1 MAPVIR
7 QSTVG
12 HLSSTRPGR
21 RRLVTMLLAG
31 LLLFSLILR
40 LVITFAFPSIN
51 WPDETWQTLEQA
63 RRLTTG
69 VGGIPWEFVTGI
81 RSWAL
86 PGLFAGLMEVA
97 RLAGSRP
104 EDPTAIYVFMD
115 ILSLLPV
122 VCGFLWGLRAF
133 GLVGAVVVGFVNA
146 SWPDLV
152 YFAPHTLTEVA
163 AGNVFV
169 SALYVAYPDRQQV
182 NSGRLFAAGILFGLT
197 FVLRF
202 HIAPAIAVG
211 IAGICG
217 SEVRRAWIPMMLGAL
232 LPLIGGG
239 VLDALTLGFPLQS
252 IWLNVW
258 VNLYQGK
265 SEEFGTLPW
274 FYFVGVIAI
283 LWGGAFPF
291 IIALAS
297 LGGRRLPLLLA
308 VTGTILVT
316 FSLIPHKEHR
326 FIYPALPLIATLAGI
341 GSVELLDALWRAL
354 RPRAGRF
361 IGALIA
367 ASVWSC
373 VSVLLLA
380 SAPFQH
386 LLLRFSGVIAA
397 ARALSGTA
405 AVCGIAVYE
414 LTPPFWP
421 LGHVYVREGIAL
433 YLLSSETELAAEESK
448 FNAIVTKQSTTVPAP
463 SFTKRSCFANGYAGW
478 SQGVRNNEL
487 AEPVCIWLRPGTCAE
502 PATDRSTAQ

>member
-1 MAPVIR
+1 MIDIE
-7 QSTVG
+7 QFSI
-12 HLSSTRPGR
+12 TRRGR
-21 RRLVTMLLAG
+21 GLATMLLAG
-31 LLLFSLILR
+31 LLLLGLILR

-51 WPDETWQTLEQA
+51 VPDETYQTIEQA
-63 RRLTTG
+63 LRLTTG
-69 VGGIPWEFVTGI
+69 VGFVPWEFETGI
-81 RSWAL
+81 RSWLL
-86 PGLFAGLMEVA
+86 PGLFAGLMEIA
-97 RLAGSRP
+97 KLAGSRP
-104 EDPTAIYVFMD
+104 ENPTAIYIFMD

-133 GLVGAVVVGFVNA
+133 GLAGAVVVGFVNA
-146 SWPDLV
+146 SWPDLI

-169 SALYVAYPDRQQV
+169 SALYVAYPDRQEV
-182 NSGRLFAAGILFGLT
+182 SSGRLFAAGILFGLT

-211 IAGICG
+211 VAGVCG
-217 SEVRRAWIPMMLGAL
+217 LEVRRSWIPMILGAL
-232 LPLIGGG
+232 LPLIAGGL
-239 VLDALTLGFPLQS
+239 LDTLTLGFPLQS
-252 IWLNVW
+252 IWLNAW

-265 SEEFGTLPW
+265 SEEFGVLSW
-274 FYFVGVIAI
+274 FYLLGVIAI
-283 LWGGAFPF
+283 LWGGAFAF

-308 VTGTILVT
+308 VTGTIFAT
-316 FSLIPHKEHR
+316 SSLIPHKEYR

-354 RPRAGRF
+354 RPRTGRF

-367 ASVWSC
+367 ASVWGC
-373 VSVLLLA
+373 VSVLLLG

-386 LLLRFSGVIAA
+386 LLLRFSGDIAA
-397 ARALSGTA
+397 ARALSDTA

-421 LGHVYVREGIAL
+421 LGHAYVREGIAL
-433 YLLSSETELAAEESK
+433 YLLGSDKELVAEESK

-463 SFTKRSCFANGYAGW
+463 SFTRRTCFANGYGGW
-478 SQGVRNNEL
+478 WQGVRNNEL
-487 AEPVCIWLRPGTCAE
+487 AEPVCIWLRPETCAE
-502 PATDRSTAQ
+502 ATTDRSSK